1 MAKET
6 NGKLREK
13 LQESR
18 WAALKMEREQRRF
31 GVEPVGGGNVEED
44 EPAPKPD
51 LSALKGKPAISIVEA
66 AAWVFEMLDCDWV
79 TPADAPS
86 SGAWSLLIWARSSMA
101 ARSEFYKMFANKV
114 VSPPQEAEKN
124 AKEKREAD
132 HREFMRRYFP
142 EQYGEPAKWKRQATA
157 ANGPVLGG

>member
-18 WAALKMEREQRRF
+18 WAALKMEREQRRS
-31 GVEPVGGGNVEED
+31 GVEPVSCSNGESD
-44 EPAPKPD
+44 SAAPKVD
-51 LSALKGKPAISIVEA
+51 LSVLRGKPPVRIVDA

-79 TPADAPS
+79 APADAPS
-86 SGAWSLLIWARSSMA
+86 AGAWSLLTWARSSMA

-114 VSPPQEAEKN
+114 VSPPQEAEKK
-124 AKEKREAD
+124 AEEKAEAD
-132 HREFMRRYFP
+132 HQELMRRCFP
-142 EQYGEPAKWKRQATA
+142 EQYRIPGRPDPRAWRTT
-157 ANGPVLGG
+157 